1 MKLPFTQ
8 VVDRFVNLPVG
19 ELRPISAIDVPVVVA
34 LDAAGILADDLAGL
48 AVQHGKE
55 EAEKL
60 LGLIEAVRSAQD
72 AEKEIKSLCKVFAD
86 GLERRGAGKQVVASR
101 KCDLKAVLSVAAEI
115 REWEPEAA
123 GLQGAAKEA
132 RAARKE
138 HAASQ
143 DGSVVHIEEKVDEG
157 EGKRIEEMLKHLR
170 EANNIAQELQFL
182 GISEALSQLIQGME

>member
-1 MKLPFTQ
+1 MELPFTRI
-8 VVDRFVNLPVG
+8 VDGFRNLPDAG
-19 ELRPISAIDVPVVVA
+19 KLRPISAGAATPVAVA
-34 LDAAGILADDLAGL
+34 LDAAGVLADDLAGL

-60 LGLIEAVRSAQD
+60 LGLIAAVREAQD
-72 AEKEIKSLCKVFAD
+72 PAKEIKSLCKVFAS

-101 KCDLKAVLSVAAEI
+101 KCDLKAILSVAVEL

-132 RAARKE
+132 RAVRKE

-143 DGSVVHIEEKVDEG
+143 DANVHTEEEALDEG
-157 EGKRIEEMLKHLR
+157 NRIGVMLEHLR
-170 EANNIAQELQFL
+170 AANSIAQELGFL
-182 GISEALSQLIQGME
+182 DLSEAIVQLIQGME